1 MTDFRRLTDRMS
13 ASPQITP
20 DDVREAAAKGFAAIV
35 NNRPDGEE
43 PGQPDG
49 AAIETAA
56 REAGLAYHA
65 IPISGGQF
73 GEDQVTALQAALISS
88 EGPVLAFCRSGT
100 RSTLLWSMA
109 QADAGRDLEEIAAQA
124 AQAGYDVSPI
134 ADMLQ
139 ALSARHRG

>member
-1 MTDFRRLTDRMS
+1 MSDFRKLTDRVS
-13 ASPQITP
+13 ASPQIKP
-20 DDVREAAAKGFAAIV
+20 EDVREAAAKGFATIV

-43 PGQPDG
+43 SGQPDG
-49 AAIETAA
+49 AEIESAA

-73 GEDQVTALQAALISS
+73 GEEQVRAMQEALSSS

-134 ADMLQ
+134 AGMLQ